1 MKNYIRPEI
10 DICLLNVNDIITL
23 SGANGLINKGEN
35 GQPATESFSS
45 LFDAK

>member
-1 MKNYIRPEI
+1 MKKYIRPEI
-10 DICLLNVNDIITL
+10 EVYLLNVNDIITV

-35 GQPATESFSS
+35 GKPSTESFSS

>member
-1 MKNYIRPEI
+1 MKNYSRPEI
-10 DICLLNVNDIITL
+10 EVYLLSVNDIITI

-35 GQPATESFSS
+35 GKPASESFSS